1 MHHGHDLWRD
11 KHASKI
17 LREGLTVEIENFAGW
32 LTPFYWHHVFY
43 VATLVT
49 ILTPFHMHHESHVA
63 TQHMFSF
70 ATWLP
75 CRWLIYLK
83 PLNYLPLTLSE
94 LSSLLS
100 FSFHFHLL
108 PFNLFFHFFSS
119 EFIFSSP
126 HFHIYLLQGIL
137 FNWHYLIS
145 CLLIW
150 LLFYFLFKSQEFN
163 QDSRNLFNLIKT
175 QETSSRYF
183 GYFIY
188 IFF

>member
-1 MHHGHDLWRD
+1 MDCWNWKFCRLTD
-11 KHASKI
+11 TFLLASCI
-17 LREGLTVEIENFAGW
+17 PRRYPCDRSDTFSYASWIPRCNTVDVFICDVITMSLTY
-32 LTPFYWHHVFY
+32 LLK
-43 VATLVT
+43 TLKFSYPNV
-49 ILTPFHMHHESHVA
+49 IFSSLIF
-63 TQHMFSF
+63 FSF
-70 ATWLP
+70 
-75 CRWLIYLK
+75 
-83 PLNYLPLTLSE
+83 
-94 LSSLLS
+94 SSSSFQPLLS
-100 FSFHFHLL
+100 
-108 PFNLFFHFFSS
+108 FFSS

-126 HFHIYLLQGIL
+126 HFHIDLLQGIL